1 MTFPF
6 MIQPIF
12 PIIQI
17 LDDIGVTDASRAV
30 SLQALPAASRPLPE
44 RSEEQE
50 AVDLALKLLELR
62 WICCMS
68 FSLLYIYIYL
78 GYLGH
83 RQKRHLIS
91 FDII

>member
-1 MTFPF
+1 ME
-6 MIQPIF
+6 IGE
-12 PIIQI
+12 I

-62 WICCMS
+62 WICCIS